1 MKGIISNDDC
11 RCEGTQCKKR
21 DSCLRHT
28 SRPDMCWV
36 DDFSLIKS
44 NNPCNCY
51 IKNETKLDNRY

>member
-1 MKGIISNDDC
+1 MKPKLSNDDC

-36 DDFSLIKS
+36 DDFSLIKGK
-44 NNPCNCY
+44 CKFY
-51 IKNETKLDNRY
+51 IKKGD